1 MKKVFMVIGIVVA
14 IIVATIAAL
23 LLSLQTQYRS
33 DVANF
38 FIKHTLEQPV
48 LIEDVEYQ
56 APYHITLMGITLPQA
71 QPEKQPPLYIDK
83 IDIWFSP
90 YSVTEA
96 KLVLDSVL
104 ISGLQLD
111 TNNLKILDPLFTQ
124 QHIKLHQLALHD
136 LDFSTPDFNARG
148 IDLQIS
154 DPTWNK
160 HNSILPFGK
169 TQLTAAQLYW
179 QDEAF
184 DNLLIDLDLKPNDST
199 LYGASFE
206 WRGAKI
212 SGQAEQYKHDWSLVN
227 VTVDGLRLNQ
237 QQTQNLL
244 SKNWNV
250 EGIQINHI
258 NSLDILRSDVEWKN
272 GHLAAFDASLE
283 NIQLPFELWKQQK
296 AIFSLQAEGVTIDDD
311 MFIEPSIKLNLDP
324 NQILIEDFYTQ
335 FLQGSIQLN
344 GEVTPSSI
352 QLAQLDLQ
360 GIKWITESQDKVLPS
375 ARLLPWLTQLQK
387 ASIDR
392 LNIER
397 SQLIQLA
404 NKPYWQ
410 VSGLH
415 VEGHQVQLLQQR
427 KLGLWQGKL
436 MVSANDA
443 SYQNIV
449 SVQPVVE
456 MNSEQGKWTLTRLF
470 MPLKHGYIEA
480 NATLDFNQISKPWSL
495 DISADGLP
503 ITPMLQQLELPLD
516 ATGYGE
522 FELQAAGLYG
532 DSLMLGYSTT
542 GLLTGSVRQ
551 GVMTFNDKLSET
563 SIDNVFEIPELNANF
578 DRGRFTLEPMHII
591 GASAAEQGTQ
601 RVQTLNGEVSGELD
615 LLKIEQHTLSISLS
629 DQCHQISG
637 KLTQAEYSEMSDCQQ
652 KSATPQE

>member
-1 MKKVFMVIGIVVA
+1 MVIGIVVA

-56 APYHITLMGITLPQA
+56 APYHITLMGITQS
-71 QPEKQPPLYIDK
+71 QPDKQKLLYIDK
-83 IDIWFSP
+83 IDLWFSP
-90 YSVTEA
+90 SSITEA

-104 ISGLQLD
+104 ISGLQLEVSD
-111 TNNLKILDPLFTQ
+111 LETFTQLFTQ
-124 QHIKLHQLALHD
+124 PNIKLHQLAINN

-154 DPTWNK
+154 EPTWDDN
-160 HNSILPFGK
+160 NALLPYGK
-169 TQLTAAQLYW
+169 IQLSATQLYW
-179 QDEAF
+179 QGEAF
-184 DNLLIDLDLKPNDST
+184 DNLLFDLDLKPSDST
-199 LYGASFE
+199 LYGASFD

-212 SGQAEQYKHDWSLVN
+212 SGQAEQYQQDWSLVN

-237 QQTQNLL
+237 KQTQSLL
-244 SKNWNV
+244 SKEWDV
-250 EGIQINHI
+250 AGIQINHI
-258 NSLDILRSDVEWKN
+258 NSLDILRSDVEWQD

-311 MFIEPSIKLNLDP
+311 IFIEPSIKLNLDP

-352 QLAQLDLQ
+352 QLTQLDLQ

-375 ARLLPWLTQLQK
+375 ARLLPWLTQLQQ

-503 ITPMLQQLELPLD
+503 IAPMLQQLELPLD

-542 GLLTGSVRQ
+542 GQLTGSVRQ

-563 SIDNVFEIPELNANF
+563 STDNVFEIPELNANF

-591 GASAAEQGTQ
+591 GASEAEQGTQ

-629 DQCHQISG
+629 DQCHHISG
-637 KLTQAEYSEMSDCQQ
+637 KLTQAEYSEINDCQQ

>member
-56 APYHITLMGITLPQA
+56 APYHITLMGITQS
-71 QPEKQPPLYIDK
+71 QPDKQKLLYIDK
-83 IDIWFSP
+83 IDLWFSP
-90 YSVTEA
+90 SSITEA

-104 ISGLQLD
+104 ISGLQLEVSD
-111 TNNLKILDPLFTQ
+111 LETFTQLFTQ
-124 QHIKLHQLALHD
+124 PNIKLHQLAINN

-154 DPTWNK
+154 EPTWDDN
-160 HNSILPFGK
+160 NALLPYGK
-169 TQLTAAQLYW
+169 IQLSATQLYW
-179 QDEAF
+179 QGEAF
-184 DNLLIDLDLKPNDST
+184 DNLLFDLDLKPSDST
-199 LYGASFE
+199 LYGASFD

-212 SGQAEQYKHDWSLVN
+212 SGQAEQYQQDWSLVN

-237 QQTQNLL
+237 KQTQSLL
-244 SKNWNV
+244 SKEWDV
-250 EGIQINHI
+250 AGIQINHI
-258 NSLDILRSDVEWKN
+258 NSLDILRSDVEWQD

-311 MFIEPSIKLNLDP
+311 IFIEPSIKLNLDP

-352 QLAQLDLQ
+352 QLTQLDLQ

-375 ARLLPWLTQLQK
+375 ARLLPWLTQLQQ

-503 ITPMLQQLELPLD
+503 IAPMLQQLELPLD
-516 ATGYGE
+516 VTGYGE

-542 GLLTGSVRQ
+542 GQLTGSVRQ

-563 SIDNVFEIPELNANF
+563 STDNVFEIPELNANF

-591 GASAAEQGTQ
+591 GASEAEQGTQ

-637 KLTQAEYSEMSDCQQ
+637 KLTQAEYSEINDCQQ

>member
-1 MKKVFMVIGIVVA
+1 MKKVLMVFGIVLAIAVA
-14 IIVATIAAL
+14 FIAAL
-23 LLSLQTQYRS
+23 LLSLQTQYRA

-38 FIKHTLEQPV
+38 FIKHTIEQPV

-56 APYHITLMGITLPQA
+56 APYHITLMGITQS
-71 QPEKQPPLYIDK
+71 QSEKQPPLYIDK
-83 IDIWFSP
+83 VDIWFSP
-90 YSVTEA
+90 DSILET

-104 ISGLQLD
+104 ISGLQLEANDLD
-111 TNNLKILDPLFTQ
+111 TFTSVFTQPNLKLR
-124 QHIKLHQLALHD
+124 QLAINN

-148 IDLQIS
+148 IDLQIAGPVW
-154 DPTWNK
+154 DNQ
-160 HNSILPFGK
+160 NSLLPYGK
-169 TQLTAAQLYW
+169 TQLSASQLYW
-179 QDEAF
+179 QGEAF
-184 DNLLIDLDLKPNDST
+184 DNLLIDLDLKPSDST
-199 LYGASFE
+199 LYGTSFD

-212 SGQAEQYKHDWSLVN
+212 SGQAEQYQQDWSLVN
-227 VTVDGLRLNQ
+227 VTIDGLRLNQ
-237 QQTQNLL
+237 QQTQSLL
-244 SKNWNV
+244 SKEWDV
-250 EGIQINHI
+250 AGIQINHI
-258 NSLDILRSDVEWKN
+258 NSLDILRSDVEWKG

-311 MFIEPSIKLNLDP
+311 MFIEPNLKLNLET

-335 FLQGSIQLN
+335 FLQGTVQLN

-352 QLAQLDLQ
+352 DLAQLDLQ
-360 GIKWITESQDKVLPS
+360 GIKWITESQDKNLP
-375 ARLLPWLTQLQK
+375 ATRLIPWLTQLQ
-387 ASIDR
+387 SIEVSR

-404 NKPYWQ
+404 QQPYWQ

-415 VEGHQVQLLQQR
+415 VEGHQVQLLQDR

-436 MVSANDA
+436 MASANDA
-443 SYQNIV
+443 SYQNIL
-449 SVQPVVE
+449 SAQPVVE

-470 MPLKHGYIEA
+470 APLRNGYIEA

-503 ITPMLQQLELPLD
+503 IAPMLQRLELPLD

-522 FELQAAGLYG
+522 FELQASGLYG

-542 GLLTGSVRQ
+542 GQLKGSVRQ

-563 SIDNVFEIPELNANF
+563 SKDNVFEIPELNANF

-591 GASAAEQGTQ
+591 GASAAEQGEK
-601 RVQTLNGEVSGELD
+601 RVQTLNGKISGELD
-615 LLKIEQHTLSISLS
+615 LLKTEQHTLSITLS
-629 DQCHQISG
+629 DTCHQISG
-637 KLTQAEYSEMSDCQQ
+637 KLTQAEYSEINDCQQ

>member
-1 MKKVFMVIGIVVA
+1 MKKVFMVFGIVLA
-14 IIVATIAAL
+14 IAVATIAAL
-23 LLSLQTQYRS
+23 LLSLQTQYRA

-38 FIKHTLEQPV
+38 FIKHAIEQPV

-56 APYHITLMGITLPQA
+56 APYHITLMGITQS
-71 QPEKQPPLYIDK
+71 QPDKQKPLYIDK
-83 IDIWFSP
+83 IDLWFSP
-90 YSVTEA
+90 SSITEA

-104 ISGLQLD
+104 ISGLQLEISD
-111 TNNLKILDPLFTQ
+111 LEAFTPLFTQ
-124 QHIKLHQLALHD
+124 PNIKLHQLAINN
-136 LDFSTPDFNARG
+136 LDFSTPEFNARG

-154 DPTWNK
+154 DPTWDDN
-160 HNSILPFGK
+160 NALLPYGK
-169 TQLTAAQLYW
+169 IQLSATQLYW
-179 QDEAF
+179 QGEAF
-184 DNLLIDLDLKPNDST
+184 DNLLFDLDLKPSDST
-199 LYGASFE
+199 LYGASFD

-212 SGQAEQYKHDWSLVN
+212 SGQAEQYQQDWSLVN

-237 QQTQNLL
+237 KQTQSLL
-244 SKNWNV
+244 SKEWDV
-250 EGIQINHI
+250 AGIQVNHI
-258 NSLDILRSDVEWKN
+258 NSLDILRSDVEWQD

-375 ARLLPWLTQLQK
+375 AHLLPWLTQLQQ

-470 MPLKHGYIEA
+470 APLKNGYIEA
-480 NATLDFNQISKPWSL
+480 NATLDFNQISKPWSI

-503 ITPMLQQLELPLD
+503 ISPILQQLELPLD

-542 GLLTGSVRQ
+542 GQLTGSVRQ

-563 SIDNVFEIPELNANF
+563 SIDNVFEIPELNACF

-591 GASAAEQGTQ
+591 GASATQEGSQ

-615 LLKIEQHTLSISLS
+615 LLKTEQHTLSISLS
-629 DQCHQISG
+629 DPCHQISG
-637 KLTQAEYSEMSDCQQ
+637 KLDQVEYSEINDCQQ
-652 KSATPQE
+652 KRATPQE

>member
-1 MKKVFMVIGIVVA
+1 MVFGIVLA
-14 IIVATIAAL
+14 IAVATIAAL
-23 LLSLQTQYRS
+23 LLSLQTQYRA

-38 FIKHTLEQPV
+38 FIKHAIEQPV

-56 APYHITLMGITLPQA
+56 APYHITLMGITQS
-71 QPEKQPPLYIDK
+71 QPDKQKPLYIDK
-83 IDIWFSP
+83 IDLWFSP
-90 YSVTEA
+90 SSITEA

-104 ISGLQLD
+104 ISGLQLEISD
-111 TNNLKILDPLFTQ
+111 LEAFTPLFTQ
-124 QHIKLHQLALHD
+124 PNIKLHQLAINN
-136 LDFSTPDFNARG
+136 LDFSTPEFNARG

-154 DPTWNK
+154 DPTWDDN
-160 HNSILPFGK
+160 NALLPYGK
-169 TQLTAAQLYW
+169 IQLSATQLYW
-179 QDEAF
+179 QGEAF
-184 DNLLIDLDLKPNDST
+184 DNLLFDLDLKPSDST
-199 LYGASFE
+199 LYGASFD

-212 SGQAEQYKHDWSLVN
+212 SGQAEQYQQDWSLVN

-237 QQTQNLL
+237 KQTQSLL
-244 SKNWNV
+244 SKEWDV
-250 EGIQINHI
+250 AGIQVNHI
-258 NSLDILRSDVEWKN
+258 NSLDILRSDVEWQD

-375 ARLLPWLTQLQK
+375 AHLLPWLTQLQQ

-470 MPLKHGYIEA
+470 APLKNGYIEA
-480 NATLDFNQISKPWSL
+480 NATLDFNQISKPWSI

-503 ITPMLQQLELPLD
+503 ISPILQQLELPLD

-542 GLLTGSVRQ
+542 GQLTGSVRQ

-563 SIDNVFEIPELNANF
+563 SIDNVFEIPELNACF

-591 GASAAEQGTQ
+591 GASATQEGSQ

-615 LLKIEQHTLSISLS
+615 LLKTEQHTLSISLS
-629 DQCHQISG
+629 DPCHQISG
-637 KLTQAEYSEMSDCQQ
+637 KLDQVEYSEINDCQQ
-652 KSATPQE
+652 KRATPQE

>member
-56 APYHITLMGITLPQA
+56 APYHITLMGITQS
-71 QPEKQPPLYIDK
+71 QPDKQKPLYIDK
-83 IDIWFSP
+83 IDLWFSP
-90 YSVTEA
+90 SSITEA

-104 ISGLQLD
+104 ISGLQLEISD
-111 TNNLKILDPLFTQ
+111 LEAFTPLFTQ
-124 QHIKLHQLALHD
+124 PNIKLHQLAINN
-136 LDFSTPDFNARG
+136 LDFSTPEFNARG

-154 DPTWNK
+154 DPTWDDN
-160 HNSILPFGK
+160 NALLPYGK
-169 TQLTAAQLYW
+169 IQLSATQLYW
-179 QDEAF
+179 QGEAF
-184 DNLLIDLDLKPNDST
+184 DNLLFDLDLKPSDST
-199 LYGASFE
+199 LYGASFD

-212 SGQAEQYKHDWSLVN
+212 SGQAEQYQQDWSLVN

-237 QQTQNLL
+237 KQTQSLL
-244 SKNWNV
+244 SKEWDV
-250 EGIQINHI
+250 AGIQVNHI
-258 NSLDILRSDVEWKN
+258 NSLDILRSDVEWQD

-375 ARLLPWLTQLQK
+375 AHLLPWLTQLQQ

-470 MPLKHGYIEA
+470 APLKNGYIEA
-480 NATLDFNQISKPWSL
+480 NATLDFNQISKPWSI
-495 DISADGLP
+495 DISADSLP
-503 ITPMLQQLELPLD
+503 ISPILQQLELPLD

-542 GLLTGSVRQ
+542 GQLTGSVRQ

-563 SIDNVFEIPELNANF
+563 SIDNVFEIPELNACF

-591 GASAAEQGTQ
+591 GASATQEGSQ

-615 LLKIEQHTLSISLS
+615 LLKTEQHTLSISLS
-629 DQCHQISG
+629 DPCHQISG
-637 KLTQAEYSEMSDCQQ
+637 KLDQVEYSEINDCQQ
-652 KSATPQE
+652 KRATPQE

>member
-1 MKKVFMVIGIVVA
+1 MKKVFMVLGIVVA

-23 LLSLQTQYRS
+23 LLSLQTQYRA

-38 FIKHTLEQPV
+38 FIKQTIEQPV
-48 LIEDVEYQ
+48 LIEDIEYQ
-56 APYHITLMGITLPQA
+56 APYHITLMGITLSQA

-90 YSVTEA
+90 YSVTET

-136 LDFSTPDFNARG
+136 LDYSTPDFNARG

-154 DPTWNK
+154 DPTWDK
-160 HNSILPFGK
+160 RSSILPYGK

-212 SGQAEQYKHDWSLVN
+212 SGQAEQYQQGWSLVN
-227 VTVDGLRLNQ
+227 VTADGLRLDQ
-237 QQTQNLL
+237 QQTQSLL

-272 GHLAAFDASLE
+272 GHLAGFDASLE
-283 NIQLPFELWKQQK
+283 NVQLPFQLWQQQQ
-296 AIFSLQAEGVTIDDD
+296 ATFSLQAEGVTIDDD
-311 MFIEPSIKLNLDP
+311 LFVDPSIQLSLQP
-324 NQILIEDFYTQ
+324 EQILIEDFYTQ
-335 FLQGSIQLN
+335 WRQGSIQMN
-344 GEVTPSSI
+344 GVLTPSSVE
-352 QLAQLDLQ
+352 LTQLDVQ
-360 GIKWITESQDKVLPS
+360 GIKWITESQDENLPVT
-375 ARLLPWLTQLQK
+375 RLMPWLTQLQQ
-387 ASIDR
+387 ASIHR

-404 NKPYWQ
+404 KKPYWQ

-415 VEGHQVQLLQQR
+415 VEGHQVQLLQDR

-436 MVSANDA
+436 MASANDA
-443 SYQNIV
+443 SYQNIL
-449 SVQPVVE
+449 SAQPVVE

-470 MPLKHGYIEA
+470 MPLKHGYVEA

-503 ITPMLQQLELPLD
+503 ISPILQQLELPLD

-542 GLLTGSVRQ
+542 GQLKGSVRQ
-551 GVMTFNDKLSET
+551 GVMTFNDTLSET
-563 SIDNVFEIPELNANF
+563 STDNVFEIPELNANF
-578 DRGRFTLEPMHII
+578 DRGRFTLKPMHII
-591 GASAAEQGTQ
+591 GASAEEEGSQ

-615 LLKIEQHTLSISLS
+615 LLEQEQHSLSITLS
-629 DQCHQISG
+629 DPCHQVSG
-637 KLTQAEYSEMSDCQQ
+637 KLDQVEYSEINDCQQ